1 MDDVKTDA
9 QPTTSSLFTRD
20 FVLGFLTAL
29 FSAAALHSLTPTLP
43 IYLTKLGSNE
53 TEVGILIGTFA
64 VASLVSRLF
73 VGGAMERYR
82 AKRVMMF
89 GAFLSVISFVASIF
103 FRPFW
108 PFFVI
113 RFLQG
118 VTLASVDTAVLASI
132 INVIPLMYRARVLGY
147 LMLAPSLGLAMA
159 APLGMFVINHY
170 NFTVLFILGAVLSF
184 IALVLSWKGREEQV
198 AWSRSSDNA
207 RSAAFLER
215 KVIAPA
221 ITVFVQ
227 FFIWGGVMAFFPLYA
242 IQCGVTNP
250 GLFFSAT
257 ALMMVAGRMF
267 GGKILDTCDK
277 ERFIVL
283 FLPAVAV
290 LLVIISLSKTLAMF
304 IIVGAF
310 WGIGTAFFVPVSM
323 AYALEYAG
331 SSSGTAVGTFR
342 MFQDLGLG
350 IGPFAVGTIVPFTGY
365 MGMFLSVALL
375 SLINLCYFHFYVRR
389 RRRLQPAG

>member
-1 MDDVKTDA
+1 
-9 QPTTSSLFTRD
+9 
-20 FVLGFLTAL
+20 
-29 FSAAALHSLTPTLP
+29 
-43 IYLTKLGSNE
+43 
-53 TEVGILIGTFA
+53 
-64 VASLVSRLF
+64 
-73 VGGAMERYR
+73 
-82 AKRVMMF
+82 
-89 GAFLSVISFVASIF
+89 
-103 FRPFW
+103 
-108 PFFVI
+108 
-113 RFLQG
+113 
-118 VTLASVDTAVLASI
+118 
-132 INVIPLMYRARVLGY
+132 
-147 LMLAPSLGLAMA
+147 
-159 APLGMFVINHY
+159 
-170 NFTVLFILGAVLSF
+170 
-184 IALVLSWKGREEQV
+184 
-198 AWSRSSDNA
+198 
-207 RSAAFLER
+207 
-215 KVIAPA
+215 
-221 ITVFVQ
+221 
-227 FFIWGGVMAFFPLYA
+227 MAFFPLYA

-277 ERFIVL
+277 ERFIVV

-389 RRRLQPAG
+389 RRRLQRAG